1 MKLHSSLH
9 KDFRKKEELIA
20 KNGDVKF
27 NNHKSKIDAK
37 GKTKSSQQW
46 LHRQVNDPFSNAAK
60 IEGYLARSAYKLLE
74 IQHKYH
80 IFTEKTKI
88 VIDLGCSPG
97 SWSQVVLTNKQF
109 AGKKVIGIDLLPIK
123 FQHKDLSF
131 IQGDFEDKNTQKQL
145 VEKINEISKKLDR
158 QNNKQTS
165 AKNENLKVDCV
176 ICDIALN
183 NVGDAEIDRLRS
195 ERIIELAF
203 SFCQKHL
210 ANEGNF
216 VCKAIK
222 GADNAVFN
230 NIKKC
235 FSKTFRFKP
244 KSSHKDS
251 SEIFIVALN
260 KL

>member
-9 KDFRKKEELIA
+9 KDFKKKEELIA
-20 KNGDVKF
+20 KNGDIKF
-27 NNHKSKIDAK
+27 NNRKSNIDTK
-37 GKTKSSQQW
+37 GRTKSSQKW
-46 LHRQVNDPFSNAAK
+46 LHRQVNDPFANAAK

-88 VIDLGCSPG
+88 IIDLGCSPG

-109 AGKKVIGIDLLPIK
+109 AGTKVIGIDLLPVK

-131 IQGDFEDKNTQKQL
+131 IQGDFENNNTQKQL
-145 VEKINEISKKLDR
+145 VEKINKVSNEIYNQKKE
-158 QNNKQTS
+158 QTS
-165 AKNENLKVDCV
+165 AKNPNSKVDCI

-183 NVGDAEIDRLRS
+183 NIGNAEIDRLRS
-195 ERIIELAF
+195 ERIIELAL
-203 SFCQKHL
+203 SFCKMHL
-210 ANEGNF
+210 AGGGNF

-230 NIKKC
+230 DIKQC

-251 SEIFIVALN
+251 SEIFIIALN